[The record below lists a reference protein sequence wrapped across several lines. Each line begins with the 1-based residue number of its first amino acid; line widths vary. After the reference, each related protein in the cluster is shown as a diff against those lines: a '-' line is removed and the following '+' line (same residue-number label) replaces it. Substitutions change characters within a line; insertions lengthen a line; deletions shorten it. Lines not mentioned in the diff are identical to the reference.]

1 MQKIQILFCEN
12 LCYLTKTKAKEEKVK
27 MKKKKQKSRIE
38 KEVKSVKKIKQ
49 NNRDNI
55 GGSSCDGD
63 CINHTSN
70 GKY

>member
-1 MQKIQILFCEN
+1 
-12 LCYLTKTKAKEEKVK
+12 
-27 MKKKKQKSRIE
+27 MKKKKQKSMIE

-63 CINHTSN
+63 CINYISDC
-70 GKY
+70 KY